1 MKCKNDKSDL
11 LCVVNHKKQIKII
24 DVNIYS
30 FGLIK
35 KKLDVKRQRLLN
47 LSYPAIKIR
56 S

>member
-35 KKLDVKRQRLLN
+35 KNSTLN
-47 LSYPAIKIR
+47 DKGY
-56 S
+56 